1 MQANLYLQNKYY
13 LTEMPNNYNKYIS
26 MSDENLQILS
36 GKGWLYK
43 QNDMLYGPV
52 PSQVIADLIN
62 KGILNANSD
71 ISIEDG
77 EWKKIRDIQ
86 HFNQFVI
93 QYEARKRREAIEREE
108 RKQKR
113 LGILVLV
120 IKIIS
125 ALLVLSILGMAGYFG
140 YKKFISSRKSEKP
153 PVEDDSVEI
162 TGVTMDEWLEK
173 HPPLV
178 ALGTKKIETK
188 PEDSKT
194 EEKSAKESGK
204 KSKTAKD
211 KKSAKEAEKGTKVA
225 KADIP
230 AQKPPDGDT
239 PEQLSD
245 AEIYEMI
252 QKNISK
258 LFICIKEELQRT
270 PDLRGEIL
278 IEFVI
283 KNDGRIGDLKIEDP
297 RFSNGPMYDCFLKKL
312 MMWKFRSFYGERKIV
327 KYPFY
332 IKSKK

>member
-1 MQANLYLQNKYY
+1 MN
-13 LTEMPNNYNKYIS
+13 
-26 MSDENLQILS
+26 DEDLQIYS

-43 QNDMLYGPV
+43 LNEMLYGPV

-77 EWKKIRDIQ
+77 EWKKIKDVSQ
-86 HFNQFVI
+86 FNQFVI

-108 RKQKR
+108 KRQKR
-113 LGILVLV
+113 LEVVLTTIKVLSAALLLAILVM
-120 IKIIS
+120 
-125 ALLVLSILGMAGYFG
+125 GGYFG
-140 YKKFISSRKSEKP
+140 YKKYISSRQSAKP
-153 PVEDDSVEI
+153 QTEDDLVEI
-162 TGVTMDEWLEK
+162 SGASMDEWLDK

-188 PEDSKT
+188 REETVP
-194 EEKSAKESGK
+194 EEKTREGVRRKIERSKDRRGSKE
-204 KSKTAKD
+204 T
-211 KKSAKEAEKGTKVA
+211 EKGTKVA
-225 KADIP
+225 KVDNPTTKGEA
-230 AQKPPDGDT
+230 PDL
-239 PEQLSD
+239 PEQLTD

-258 LFICIKEELQRT
+258 LFICIREEIQRT
-270 PDLRGEIL
+270 PDLRGELL

-283 KNDGRIGDLKIEDP
+283 KNDGRIADLKIEDP
-297 RFSNGPMYDCFLKKL
+297 RFSTGPMYDCFLKKL

>member
-1 MQANLYLQNKYY
+1 
-13 LTEMPNNYNKYIS
+13 
-26 MSDENLQILS
+26 MSDDNLQILS

-52 PSQVIADLIN
+52 PSQVIADMIN
-62 KGILNANSD
+62 KGILNANSE

-77 EWKKIRDIQ
+77 EWKKIKDIQ

-93 QYEARKRREAIEREE
+93 QYEARKRREAVEREE
-108 RKQKR
+108 RRQKR
-113 LGILVLV
+113 LGILLFL

-125 ALLVLSILGMAGYFG
+125 GLLILAIIGMSGYFG
-140 YKKFISSRKSEKP
+140 YKKFIASRMKEKP
-153 PVEDDSVEI
+153 PAEDDSVEI

-178 ALGTKKIETK
+178 ALGTRKIETK
-188 PEDSKT
+188 A
-194 EEKSAKESGK
+194 EEQKAGEKPSSLTGKKGRTAKEK
-204 KSKTAKD
+204 KSK
-211 KKSAKEAEKGTKVA
+211 KETEKGTKIA
-225 KADIP
+225 KADTP
-230 AQKPPDGDT
+230 ALRQEAANV
-239 PEQLSD
+239 PEQLTD

-252 QKNISK
+252 QKNINK

-283 KNDGRIGDLKIEDP
+283 KNDGRIGDLRIEDP
-297 RFSNGPMYDCFLKKL
+297 RFSSGPMYNCFLKKL

>member
-1 MQANLYLQNKYY
+1 MN
-13 LTEMPNNYNKYIS
+13 
-26 MSDENLQILS
+26 DENIQISS

-43 QNDMLYGPV
+43 LNDMLYGPV
-52 PSQVIADLIN
+52 PSQVIADMIN

-77 EWKKIRDIQ
+77 EWKKIKDVHQ
-86 HFNQFVI
+86 FNQFVI
-93 QYEARKRREAIEREE
+93 QYETRKRREAIEREE

-113 LGILVLV
+113 LEIIIFSIKILSGLLILV
-120 IKIIS
+120 IIG
-125 ALLVLSILGMAGYFG
+125 LGSYYG
-140 YKKFISSRKSEKP
+140 YKKYVASRKTTKP
-153 PVEDDSVEI
+153 PLEDDSVEI

-188 PEDSKT
+188 QEESKV
-194 EEKSAKESGK
+194 EEKTTGRTGKKEKLSGK
-204 KSKTAKD
+204 E
-211 KKSAKEAEKGTKVA
+211 KKGTKETEKGTKIA
-225 KADIP
+225 KADSP
-230 AQKPPDGDT
+230 AVKEQNPDM
-239 PEQLSD
+239 PEQLTD

-258 LFICIKEELQRT
+258 LFICIKEEIQRT
-270 PDLRGEIL
+270 PDLRGELL

-283 KNDGRIGDLKIEDP
+283 KNDGRIADLKIEDP
-297 RFSNGPMYDCFLKKL
+297 RFSSGPMYDCFLKKL

>member
-1 MQANLYLQNKYY
+1 
-13 LTEMPNNYNKYIS
+13 
-26 MSDENLQILS
+26 MSEENLQILS

-52 PSQVIADLIN
+52 PSQVIADMIN

-71 ISIEDG
+71 VSIEDG
-77 EWKKIRDIQ
+77 EWKKIKDVKE
-86 HFNQFVI
+86 FYQFVV

-108 RKQKR
+108 RRAKR
-113 LGILVLV
+113 IGILVLV
-120 IKIIS
+120 IKI
-125 ALLVLSILGMAGYFG
+125 LSGMLILAIVGMAGFYG
-140 YKKFISSRKSEKP
+140 YKKFVSSRVSSKAP
-153 PVEDDSVEI
+153 ADDDMVEI
-162 TGVTMDEWLEK
+162 SGATMDEWLEK

-188 PEDSKT
+188 PEEPKV
-194 EEKSAKESGK
+194 EEKAQKEATRKGK
-204 KSKTAKD
+204 GAKD
-211 KKSAKEAEKGTKVA
+211 KKGAKEAEKGTKVA
-225 KADIP
+225 KADVP
-230 AQKPPDGDT
+230 QTPKGEDM
-239 PEQLSD
+239 PEQLTD

-258 LFICIKEELQRT
+258 LFICIKEEIQRT
-270 PDLRGEIL
+270 PDLRGELL

-283 KNDGRIGDLKIEDP
+283 KNDGRVADLKIEDP
-297 RFSNGPMYDCFLKKL
+297 RFQSGPMYDCFLKKL

>member
-1 MQANLYLQNKYY
+1 
-13 LTEMPNNYNKYIS
+13 
-26 MSDENLQILS
+26 MSEENLQILS

-52 PSQVIADLIN
+52 PSQVIADMIN
-62 KGILNANSD
+62 KGILNAESEV
-71 ISIEDG
+71 SIEDG
-77 EWKKIRDIQ
+77 EWKKIRDIKE
-86 HFNQFVI
+86 FYQFVV

-108 RKQKR
+108 RRAKR

-120 IKIIS
+120 IKI
-125 ALLVLSILGMAGYFG
+125 LSGILILAIVGMVGFYG
-140 YKKFISSRKSEKP
+140 YKKFVSSRVSSKP
-153 PVEDDSVEI
+153 AADDDMVEI
-162 TGVTMDEWLEK
+162 TGATMDEWLER

-188 PEDSKT
+188 PEEPKV
-194 EEKSAKESGK
+194 EEKAQKEATRKGK
-204 KSKTAKD
+204 GAKD
-211 KKSAKEAEKGTKVA
+211 KKGMKEAEKGTKVA
-225 KADIP
+225 KADVP
-230 AQKPPDGDT
+230 QTPKGEDM
-239 PEQLSD
+239 PEQLTD

-270 PDLRGEIL
+270 PDLRGELL

-283 KNDGRIGDLKIEDP
+283 KNDGRIADLKIEDP
-297 RFSNGPMYDCFLKKL
+297 RFQSGPMYDCFLKKL

-327 KYPFY
+327 RYPFY

>member
-1 MQANLYLQNKYY
+1 
-13 LTEMPNNYNKYIS
+13 
-26 MSDENLQILS
+26 MSDENIQILS

-43 QNDMLYGPV
+43 LNDMLYGPV

-77 EWKKIRDIQ
+77 EWKKIKDIQ
-86 HFNQFVI
+86 QFNQFVI

-113 LGILVLV
+113 LGILVLI
-120 IKIIS
+120 IKILS
-125 ALLVLSILGMAGYFG
+125 GLLALSIIVMGGYFG
-140 YKKFISSRKSEKP
+140 YKKFVSSRKSVKP

-188 PEDSKT
+188 T
-194 EEKSAKESGK
+194 EEEKIED
-204 KSKTAKD
+204 KTAKTSTKKGKKD
-211 KKSAKEAEKGTKVA
+211 KKGGKETEKGTKVA
-225 KADIP
+225 KADSLE
-230 AQKPPDGDT
+230 KRPDNPDM
-239 PEQLSD
+239 PEQLTD

-258 LFICIKEELQRT
+258 LFICIKEEIQRT
-270 PDLRGEIL
+270 PDLRGELL

-283 KNDGRIGDLKIEDP
+283 KNDGRIADLKIEDP
-297 RFSNGPMYDCFLKKL
+297 RFQSGPMYDCFLKKL
-312 MMWKFRSFYGERKIV
+312 MMWKFRAFYGERKIV

>member
-1 MQANLYLQNKYY
+1 MN
-13 LTEMPNNYNKYIS
+13 
-26 MSDENLQILS
+26 DENLQILS

-62 KGILNANSD
+62 KGILNANSE
-71 ISIEDG
+71 IAIEDG
-77 EWKKIRDIQ
+77 EWKKIKDIK
-86 HFNQFVI
+86 HFNQFII

-108 RKQKR
+108 RRQKR
-113 LGILVLV
+113 LGILLLL
-120 IKIIS
+120 IKITS
-125 ALLVLSILGMAGYFG
+125 ALLIFSIIGMAGYFG
-140 YKKFISSRKSEKP
+140 YKKFILPRKDVRSP
-153 PVEDDSVEI
+153 IEDDSVEI

-178 ALGTKKIETK
+178 ALGTRKIETK
-188 PEDSKT
+188 T
-194 EEKSAKESGK
+194 EEAKVEEKLSKDTIKKGRTGK
-204 KSKTAKD
+204 EKKGTKD
-211 KKSAKEAEKGTKVA
+211 TDKGTKVA

-230 AQKPPDGDT
+230 TQKSPESDM
-239 PEQLSD
+239 PEQLTD

-258 LFICIKEELQRT
+258 LFICIREELQRT

-297 RFSNGPMYDCFLKKL
+297 RFASGPMYDCFLKKL

>member
-1 MQANLYLQNKYY
+1 MN
-13 LTEMPNNYNKYIS
+13 
-26 MSDENLQILS
+26 DENLQVFS

-43 QNDMLYGPV
+43 QNDILYGPV

-62 KGILNANSD
+62 KGVLNANSEV
-71 ISIEDG
+71 SIEDG
-77 EWKKIRDIQ
+77 EWKKIKDIQ
-86 HFNQFVI
+86 HFYQFVV

-108 RKQKR
+108 RRQKR
-113 LGILVLV
+113 LGILLLI
-120 IKIIS
+120 IKILS
-125 ALLVLSILGMAGYFG
+125 GLLILSIIGMAGYFG
-140 YKKFISSRKSEKP
+140 YKKFISSRKAVTQ
-153 PVEDDSVEI
+153 PVDDDSVEI

-188 PEDSKT
+188 PEEAKPD
-194 EEKSAKESGK
+194 EKAESDKPKRGRIV
-204 KSKTAKD
+204 KD
-211 KKSAKEAEKGTKVA
+211 KKGAKEAEKGTRVA
-225 KADIP
+225 KADTP
-230 AQKPPDGDT
+230 AQKPTDSDM
-239 PEQLSD
+239 PEQLTD

-270 PDLRGEIL
+270 PDLRGELL

-297 RFSNGPMYDCFLKKL
+297 RFSSGPMYDCFLKKL
-312 MMWKFRSFYGERKIV
+312 MLWKFRSFYGERKIV
-327 KYPFY
+327 RYPFY